1 MLKPPKRAPVS
12 GLPGCERSRMQIVR
26 LCGAVLAPVAKAE
39 MLVTIVNMRG
49 DEERWIAAR
58 VCDVMSSR
66 REPCT
71 TQRSKTIVCARCAS
85 DRLGGGP
92 GSDVEGIGKGGL
104 NMDTRTGEVD

>member
-1 MLKPPKRAPVS
+1 
-12 GLPGCERSRMQIVR
+12 MQIVR
-26 LCGAVLAPVAKAE
+26 LCSAVLAPVAKAE